1 MQSLDGFQF
10 RREIDQRSTWKV
22 MAVLC
27 AMILIASRTASAST
41 ETDVRV
47 VSSNER
53 ELVMQIAAKG
63 ICVDLA
69 NERLTYTRPA
79 DDRARLMSWQG
90 KRRYVRSFDVIVPGP
105 ASFSLEGADL
115 RSSVISVSASSMER
129 LVSGTPRTLC
139 ADRVCLTYDG
149 IATDRHVAR
158 LDVVVADEVEGG
170 YAMLTS
176 GTIRIRFN
184 AIGVTSQGVPPT
196 GALIALN
203 PKAPWVASVRRSAAS
218 DFKQSG
224 EQIQAEST
232 TTMYRM
238 RITREGVYR
247 ISNDQLRG
255 SGIATDAAA
264 AVSLKIFGRGGRELP
279 ESVDSAGANQ
289 LVEQPILVQT
299 NSDGSIREV
308 LFYASGTSGWTQ
320 DGTQIEHLINHYAN
334 EAGYYLSVGGEP
346 GMRAVARPLPADEP
360 TVRPTI
366 STGRV
371 FSEEEIVNPL
381 PPGSGRRWLGR
392 TIENRA
398 SINVTMSLPGL
409 VPTGTVLYRYV
420 AGHRSRNA
428 GGVITVSESGT
439 TLGQVSLPAVP
450 EYMDVYTNSGFGT
463 LAASRIPADGRTV
476 LRFAYASSDNG
487 STGLLDWVEVHYP
500 QSLDAQSNAYTF
512 WSQTDNGLHE
522 YSING
527 FSGNICGFDVT
538 DPARPT
544 LLTNA
549 ATVGGMFA
557 VRTQITAGRARRF
570 YLCSEPASIGALER
584 VSVPT
589 FAGSERAAD
598 VLVIT
603 HPDLLAS
610 ANEFAEYRRGRGVFS
625 VSVFTTDEIFAR
637 FSYGMTD
644 PTSLR
649 DFLANAFANWQP
661 RPSHVVLWGDGHYDY
676 KNISTSQKN
685 FLVPYQSLDPDNA
698 DIGLTTTTT
707 DDFFVRVAG
716 TDRRPDLAGG
726 RVPIRTNQEGR
737 NFIAKLRRYESES
750 SRDDWR
756 TRITLVADDG
766 EKEDNRSDGSTHLD
780 QNEKLI
786 AEYVPKEFQS
796 RKIYMVEYPTEN
808 IARGRRKPT
817 VTQELV
823 STVNT
828 TGSVLL
834 NYIGHGNPRV
844 WAHEQVFVRETTP
857 KELLNADKL
866 FFLTAATCDFARF
879 DLTDIQSG
887 AEELLL
893 MPDGGAIGVFSAAR
907 VVYSL
912 ANAALNQEFYA
923 DLFTRMPDGTYP
935 TVGQAMYRVKQIYNG
950 GNDEKFLILG
960 DPTLTL
966 LIPDHH
972 IRFTT
977 INGADVRN
985 DSSTVRVSAL
995 GTVEVSGVVVR
1006 PGADGIDDSFN
1017 GNITVSLND
1026 AARTVTVIDTDIYKS
1041 RNTFR
1046 RPGSALCRGSF
1057 KVEKGRFTATFVVPK
1072 DISFSKELASLYG
1085 FAASADDRFAM
1096 GSTNRV
1102 VVDGVTD
1109 VSDPETDGPDIRVY
1123 VDSRKFVPGGIVR
1136 PNPVLIV
1143 DLIDQTGINTTGVG
1157 IGHDITAQFNDA
1169 NSIEILTPTFTTSL
1183 ENPRAGTAQKQIFG
1197 LGSGL
1202 HTVTVQ
1208 AWDVYNNVSQHSTM
1222 FRIPGPTDAIIT
1234 EGLFN
1239 FPNPFSS
1246 ATTIRFT
1253 HSSQRPFSATL
1264 LIYDLQGTLL
1274 LERRMTISDM
1284 QTADIVWDGRDES
1297 GDMAQSGMYQ
1307 AVVRLVDADGTTS
1320 FASGK
1325 LTLIR

>member
-1 MQSLDGFQF
+1 MQSFDGL
-10 RREIDQRSTWKV
+10 RICTNNNARAMRAILSL
-22 MAVLC
+22 LC
-27 AMILIASRTASAST
+27 AIILCAPFALAGTAGS
-41 ETDVRV
+41 DVRV
-47 VSSNER
+47 VRSSEQDLVLQFTAQGVCD
-53 ELVMQIAAKG
+53 ELTHEG
-63 ICVDLA
+63 
-69 NERLTYTRPA
+69 RTYSRPA
-79 DDRARLMSWQG
+79 DDRARLMTWQA

-105 ASFSLEGADL
+105 GGFSLEGADL
-115 RSSVISVSASSMER
+115 RSSIVTVPTSSMER
-129 LVSGTPRTLC
+129 IVPGAPQMSC
-139 ADRVCLTYDG
+139 ADLVCLTYDG
-149 IATDRHVAR
+149 VAGDRHVAR
-158 LDVVVADEVEGG
+158 LDIVIAEEVDKGF
-170 YAMLTS
+170 AMLNA
-176 GTIRIRFN
+176 GTIRVRFN
-184 AIGVTSQGVPPT
+184 ASGAVRQNTPSL
-196 GALIALN
+196 GALLVLN
-203 PKAPWVASVRRSAAS
+203 PAAPWVAGVPRPTTSAS
-218 DFKQSG
+218 RKSG
-224 EQIQAEST
+224 EQTQAET
-232 TTMYRM
+232 ALNMYRM
-238 RITREGVYR
+238 RVTREGVYR
-247 ISNDQLRG
+247 LSADQLRSAG
-255 SGIATDAAA
+255 VATDAATA
-264 AVSLKIFGRGGRELP
+264 ASLKIFGRGGRELP
-279 ESVDSAGANQ
+279 ESVDSARANQ
-289 LVEQPILVQT
+289 LVEQPIVVQT
-299 NSDGSIREV
+299 NPDGSIREV
-308 LFYASGTSGWTQ
+308 VFYANGTSGWTQ
-320 DGTQIEHLINHYAN
+320 EGTQIRHLINHYSN
-334 EAGYYLSVGGEP
+334 EAGYYLSVGGQP
-346 GMRAVARPLPADEP
+346 GLRAVPRPLPAEEP
-360 TVRPTI
+360 TVRPNIT
-366 STGRV
+366 TGRL
-371 FSEEEIVNPL
+371 FSEDEIVNPL

-392 TIENRA
+392 TIENRS
-398 SINVTMSLPGL
+398 SINLTMSLPGL

-428 GGVITVSESGT
+428 SGVITVSESGT

-463 LAASRIPADGRTV
+463 LAASRIPVDGRTA

-500 QSLDAQSNAYTF
+500 QSLDAQSNVYTF
-512 WSQTDNGLHE
+512 WSQSDNGVHE

-527 FSGNICGFDVT
+527 FSGSIYGFDVT

-549 ATVGGMFA
+549 ASIGGMFA
-557 VRTQITAGRARRF
+557 VRTQVTAGRAQRF

-603 HPDLLAS
+603 HPDLLES
-610 ANEFAEYRRGRGVFS
+610 ANDFAKYRRGRGTYS
-625 VSVFTTDEIFAR
+625 VSVFSTDEIFAR

-644 PTSLR
+644 PTALR
-649 DFLANAFANWQP
+649 DFIANAFANWQP
-661 RPSHVVLWGDGHYDY
+661 RPTHVVLWGDGHYDY
-676 KNISTSQKN
+676 KNISTAQKN
-685 FLVPYQSLDPDNA
+685 FVVPYQSLDPDNA
-698 DIGLTTTTT
+698 DVGLTTTTT
-707 DDFFVRVAG
+707 DDYFVRVAG
-716 TDRRPDLAGG
+716 NDRRPDLAGG
-726 RVPIRTNQEGR
+726 RVPIRSNQEGR
-737 NFIAKLRRYESES
+737 NFIAKLGRYESES

-780 QNEKLI
+780 QNERLI
-786 AEYVPKEFQS
+786 NEYVPTEFQP

-857 KELLNADKL
+857 KELLNANKL

-960 DPTLTL
+960 DPTMTL
-966 LIPDHH
+966 LIPDHQV
-972 IRFTT
+972 RFTT
-977 INGADVRN
+977 INGADVSN
-985 DSSTVRVSAL
+985 DSNAVNVSAL
-995 GTVEVSGVVVR
+995 GTVAVSGFVSR
-1006 PGADGIDDSFN
+1006 PGSDVADDTFN

-1057 KVEKGRFTATFVVPK
+1057 KVENGRFTATFVVPK

-1085 FAASADDRFAM
+1085 YAASADDRFAM

-1109 VSDPETDGPDIRVY
+1109 VSDPETDGPDIKVY

-1143 DLIDQTGINTTGVG
+1143 DLADQTGINTTGVG
-1157 IGHDITAQFNDA
+1157 IGHDITAQFN
-1169 NSIEILTPTFTTSL
+1169 NSSSIEILTPTFTTSI

-1197 LGSGL
+1197 LGSGM

-1208 AWDVYNNVSQHSTM
+1208 AWDVFNNVSQHSTM
-1222 FRIPGPTDAIIT
+1222 FRIPGPGDAIVS

-1246 ATTIRFT
+1246 STTIRFT

-1274 LERRMTISDM
+1274 LDRPMTISDM